1 MLQSV
6 SGLRD
11 PLAGRQSLPRD
22 RVVPD
27 SPKRVASASLFVA
40 AQTLV
45 AKRCS
50 CGYSWSGA
58 VRWSPALSISAPIF
72 FETFGAWPV
81 VAP

>member
-27 SPKRVASASLFVA
+27 SPKKVASASLFVA
-40 AQTLV
+40 PSDTF

-50 CGYSWSGA
+50 CGYS
-58 VRWSPALSISAPIF
+58 
-72 FETFGAWPV
+72 
-81 VAP
+81 